1 MNELSEFFKTVSI
14 EKTRVAEER
23 KRFTPR
29 VEIKE
34 TDLSDFFGTIK
45 TGQQNQVILAQR
57 EGTKLDA
64 LQTFFTRLQTF
75 EDSLQEKIE
84 RQKPDN
90 TKDGFDPAEVEGYEE
105 FNSNYDK
112 KETEKLIDQSVEDTI
127 KEKSESQK
135 LQDQLEPITENKDR
149 FPTAEERWPRAGETI
164 KEVKQVEIK
173 PVNYFNI
180 NKRPEPKV
188 EETDVNSLAQAMSSL
203 IKKPEQ
209 LNEQPQLSDLE
220 KLQLEF
226 KQFRKLVTMQM
237 ASIGGGGEV
246 RLLNLDDVDTSSLGN
261 GKFLVYNATSKKLEF
276 TDQVDGN

>member
-75 EDSLQEKIE
+75 EDNLQEQIE
-84 RQKPDN
+84 RQKPGT
-90 TKDGFDPAEVEGYEE
+90 TKDGFDPAEVH
-105 FNSNYDK
+105 YDHETIPS
-112 KETEKLIDQSVEDTI
+112 KEKEVEKLIDQSVEDTI
-127 KEKSESQK
+127 KEKTESET
-135 LQDQLEPITENKDR
+135 LQDQLEPIIENKV
-149 FPTAEERWPRAGETI
+149 E
-164 KEVKQVEIK
+164 QVEIK

-188 EETDVNSLAQAMSSL
+188 EETDVNSIAQAMSGL

-209 LNEQPQLSDLE
+209 QIVTEQLSDLE
-220 KLQLEF
+220 KLQREF
-226 KQFRKLVTMQM
+226 TQFRKLVTMQM

-261 GKFLVYNATSKKLEF
+261 GKFLVYNGTTQKLEF

>member
-23 KRFTPR
+23 KRFEPR

-34 TDLSDFFGTIK
+34 TDLSGFFGTIK
-45 TGQQNQVILAQR
+45 TGQQNQIILAQR

-75 EDSLQEKIE
+75 EDSLQEQIE
-84 RQKPDN
+84 RQKPGT
-90 TKDGFDPAEVEGYEE
+90 TKDGFDPDEVA
-105 FNSNYDK
+105 YDV
-112 KETEKLIDQSVEDTI
+112 ETPI
-127 KEKSESQK
+127 KEKEKTESEKKQEE
-135 LQDQLEPITENKDR
+135 LEPIIETKQEER

-188 EETDVNSLAQAMSSL
+188 EKTDVNSLAQAMSSL

>member
-23 KRFTPR
+23 KRFEPR
-29 VEIKE
+29 IEIKE

-45 TGQQNQVILAQR
+45 TGQQNQIILAQR
-57 EGTKLDA
+57 DGTKLDA
-64 LQTFFTRLQTF
+64 LQTFFGRLQTF
-75 EDSLQEKIE
+75 EDSLQEQIKK
-84 RQKPDN
+84 QKQD
-90 TKDGFDPAEVEGYEE
+90 DDW
-105 FNSNYDK
+105 
-112 KETEKLIDQSVEDTI
+112 EDTESYEI
-127 KEKSESQK
+127 EQLKNEKTESEKKQEE
-135 LQDQLEPITENKDR
+135 LEPIVEVKER
-149 FPTAEERWPRAGETI
+149 FPTAEEKWPRAGEVI
-164 KEVKQVEIK
+164 KEVEIK

-188 EETDVNSLAQAMSSL
+188 EETDVNSLAQAMSGL
-203 IKKPEQ
+203 IKKPDQ
-209 LNEQPQLSDLE
+209 LTEQPQLGDLE

-261 GKFLVYNATSKKLEF
+261 GKFLAYNSTTRKLEF

>member
-14 EKTRVAEER
+14 EKSRVAEER
-23 KRFTPR
+23 KRFEPR
-29 VEIKE
+29 VEIKA
-34 TDLSDFFGTIK
+34 TDLSEFFGTVE
-45 TGQQNQVILAQR
+45 TGQQNQIVLAQR

-75 EDSLQEKIE
+75 EDNLQEQIE
-84 RQKPDN
+84 RQKPGT
-90 TKDGFDPAEVEGYEE
+90 TKDGFDPDEVA
-105 FNSNYDK
+105 YDV
-112 KETEKLIDQSVEDTI
+112 ETPI
-127 KEKSESQK
+127 KEKEKTESEKKQEE
-135 LQDQLEPITENKDR
+135 LEPIVETKQEER
-149 FPTAEERWPRAGETI
+149 FPTAEERWPRAGEV
-164 KEVKQVEIK
+164 VKQVDIK

-188 EETDVNSLAQAMSSL
+188 EETDINSLAQAMSGL
-203 IKKPEQ
+203 IKKPDQ
-209 LNEQPQLSDLE
+209 LTEQPQVSDLE

-226 KQFRKLVTMQM
+226 AQFRKLVTMQM

-261 GKFLVYNATSKKLEF
+261 GKFLVYNSTKRKLEF

>member
-1 MNELSEFFKTVSI
+1 MNELSEFFSSVAK
-14 EKTRVAEER
+14 EKKRVEEE
-23 KRFTPR
+23 KIRFTPR
-29 VEIKE
+29 VNV
-34 TDLSDFFGTIK
+34 DLSDLSSFFGTITEAK
-45 TGQQNQVILAQR
+45 REHVVIAKR
-57 EGTKLDA
+57 DSTKIDA
-64 LQTFFTRLQTF
+64 LKGFFDRLDKF
-75 EDSLQEKIE
+75 ETALQENIDK
-84 RQKPDN
+84 QKQD
-90 TKDGFDPAEVEGYEE
+90 DDW
-105 FNSNYDK
+105 
-112 KETEKLIDQSVEDTI
+112 EDTESYEI
-127 KEKSESQK
+127 EQIEKEKTESEKKQEE
-135 LQDQLEPITENKDR
+135 LEPIV
-149 FPTAEERWPRAGETI
+149 ETI
-164 KEVKQVEIK
+164 QKVEEVKEVKQVEVK
-173 PVNYFNI
+173 PVNYFQI

-261 GKFLVYNATSKKLEF
+261 GKFLVYNGSTQKLEF